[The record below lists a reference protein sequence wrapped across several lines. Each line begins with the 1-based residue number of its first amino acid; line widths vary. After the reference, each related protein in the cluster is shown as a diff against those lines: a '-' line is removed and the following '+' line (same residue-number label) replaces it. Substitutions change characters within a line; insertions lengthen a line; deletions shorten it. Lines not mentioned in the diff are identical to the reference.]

1 MDNPPSGQLTTHILR
16 RLKIKIMLPGAG
28 TALGLALTLAIA
40 SKTDKVRDN
49 IETITLGKK

>member
-1 MDNPPSGQLTTHILR
+1 MDNPPQLTRILR
-16 RLKIKIMLPGAG
+16 RLKIKIMLPGAD

-40 SKTDKVRDN
+40 SKKDNVRDK

>member
-1 MDNPPSGQLTTHILR
+1 MDNPPSGQLTHILR
-16 RLKIKIMLPGAG
+16 RLKIKIMLPGAD

-40 SKTDKVRDN
+40 TKTDKVRDN